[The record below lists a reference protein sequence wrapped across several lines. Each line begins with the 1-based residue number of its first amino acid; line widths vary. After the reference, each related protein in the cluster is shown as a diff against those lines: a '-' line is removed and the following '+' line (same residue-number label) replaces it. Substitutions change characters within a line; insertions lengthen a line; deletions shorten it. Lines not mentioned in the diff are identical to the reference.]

1 MSPQESKVEDIPDC
15 EPYNGET
22 TSILDE
28 VVLSGSD
35 MDKEELKGWE
45 WGTKKGVALRESR
58 ERENRMTIVGNRR

>member
-35 MDKEELKGWE
+35 MDKEELKG
-45 WGTKKGVALRESR
+45 
-58 ERENRMTIVGNRR
+58 